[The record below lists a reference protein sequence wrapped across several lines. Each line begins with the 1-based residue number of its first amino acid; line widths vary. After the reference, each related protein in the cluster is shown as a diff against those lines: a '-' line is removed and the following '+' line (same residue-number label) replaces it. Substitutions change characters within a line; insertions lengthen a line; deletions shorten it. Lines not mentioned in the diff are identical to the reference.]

1 MSRVIDID
9 PANGLVLLSFA
20 YDADLVQVV
29 RGLPER
35 QFDAATRQWSVP
47 TKHTTTVLQA
57 LEPLSFHHS
66 PRFRIWWAA
75 NSDLVE
81 VAPAEHMTI
90 SALNR
95 EVRQRI
101 RQAFPSEIWVVGEL
115 QGFDRNT
122 KKNIWF
128 ELVERDGDD
137 ATARADA
144 FMFEDDARR
153 VMERLSQESPDIS
166 WRDGLTVR
174 VRVKPDFFESGG
186 RFQLQVRD
194 VDPTYTAGA
203 LNAQRDRVLRQLV
216 EEGVATKNLDR
227 PMPIC
232 PLRVGV
238 ITSAGSDAYND
249 FVHELMTSGFSFAI
263 TVVPATMQGAQ
274 TESSV
279 LSALR
284 WFYRRA
290 SEFDVV
296 IITRGGGSRSDLAW
310 FDSHAIARA
319 LCMTPIKFVT
329 GVGHHRD
336 KCVLDFISTS
346 VKTPTAAA
354 QCVVEAVRVFEEEVT
369 SLGKASARAAE
380 YALQRAARRIDGWGH
395 RLSTS
400 TSRRLHQTSARMAN
414 LERDVWSAARMG
426 IRNENEAIRARTERL
441 HTSARL
447 ALGQAENQV
456 ETASIR
462 LNLLD
467 PKQVLK
473 RGYAMVRSEGN
484 VVSSGLSLAKLQHAE
499 LEFFDAKVGVNI
511 TNVTAKP
518 SEKEKNHE

>member
-9 PANGLVLLSFA
+9 PANGLVILSFA
-20 YDADLVQVV
+20 YDADVVQTV
-29 RGLPER
+29 RSLPDR
-35 QFDAATRQWSVP
+35 QFDPATRQWSVP
-47 TKHTTTVLQA
+47 TKHTAEVIET

-66 PRFRIWWAA
+66 PRFRVWWAA
-75 NSDLVE
+75 NSDLVQT
-81 VAPAEHMTI
+81 APAEHLTI
-90 SALNR
+90 SDLNR
-95 EVRQRI
+95 EIRQRI

-115 QGFDRNT
+115 QGYDRNT
-122 KKNIWF
+122 KKNVWF
-128 ELVERDGDD
+128 ELVERDGDE
-137 ATARADA
+137 AKARVDA
-144 FMFEDDARR
+144 FMFEADARR
-153 VMERLSQESPDIS
+153 VMDRLAQDSPDIC
-166 WRDGLTVR
+166 WRDGLMVR

-186 RFQLQVRD
+186 RFQLQIRD

-216 EEGVATKNLDR
+216 EEGIATNNVDL

-249 FVHELMTSGFSFAI
+249 IIHELVASGFSFAI
-263 TVVPATMQGAQ
+263 TLAPATMQGAQ

-290 SEFDVV
+290 ADFDVL
-296 IITRGGGSRSDLAW
+296 IISRGGGARSDLAW

-319 LCMTPIKFVT
+319 VCVTPIKIVT

-354 QCVVEAVRVFEEEVT
+354 QTIVEAVREFEAAVAN
-369 SLGKASARAAE
+369 LGKAGARAAE
-380 YALQRAARRIDGWGH
+380 HALQRAGRRLDTWSH
-395 RLSTS
+395 RLSS
-400 TSRRLHQTSARMAN
+400 SAARQVHHSSKRLAN
-414 LERDVWSAARMG
+414 LERDLWSSARTG
-426 IRNENEAIRARTERL
+426 IRVEDEAQRARTERL
-441 HTSARL
+441 HTSAKH
-447 ALGQAENQV
+447 ALSAEEHRV

-462 LNLLD
+462 LKLLD

-473 RGYAMVRSEGN
+473 RGYVMVRSQGS
-484 VVSSGLSLAKLQHAE
+484 VVSSGLGLAKAKHAE
-499 LEFFDAKVGVNI
+499 LEFFDSRVAVKVTGVVANP
-511 TNVTAKP
+511 N
-518 SEKEKNHE
+518 KNGDES